1 VDAARPSPSSASALV
16 LAIDGPS
23 GSGKSSVSRA
33 VAGRLGLRYLDT
45 GAMYRA
51 ATLWMLRHGVDV
63 DDASA
68 VAAHASSPTIF
79 IGTDPAAPAVTLD
92 GVDVSGL
99 IRTPPVTRA
108 VSAVSAV
115 PAVRRRLVAEQHA
128 IVASGSSGSSG
139 GIVVE
144 GRDIGTVVAPD
155 AAVKVFL
162 TASPNARAQRRT
174 AERIDPSA
182 SVQATLA
189 DLDRRD
195 RFDSTRA
202 ASPLEQAPDAVVVD
216 ATDLSL
222 EEVIEA
228 VVDLV
233 RSRIPVS
240 WAPPAGRRS

>member
-1 VDAARPSPSSASALV
+1 VDAARSSPSSASALV

-68 VAAHASSPTIF
+68 VAAHASSPVIF

-92 GVDVSGL
+92 GVDVSCL

-115 PAVRRRLVAEQHA
+115 PAVRRRLVAEQQA
-128 IVASGSSGSSG
+128 IVGSGGSG